1 MKLTKLLKKYIVNK
15 ALDSSNED
23 KFLKITLAKYILDT
37 ELKFN
42 ISKEEIVDRSKI
54 LLSKLI
60 LMENADLSITIEDY
74 SNVYADLIAIV
85 VDKDID
91 KANRSTVVK

>member
-1 MKLTKLLKKYIVNK
+1 MKLTKLFKKHIINK

-42 ISKEEIVDRSKI
+42 LSKEEIVDRSKI
-54 LLSKLI
+54 PLDKLI
-60 LMENADLSITIEDY
+60 LMENADLSIAIEDY
-74 SNVYADLIAIV
+74 SNVYADVIAIV
-85 VDKDID
+85 AEKDID